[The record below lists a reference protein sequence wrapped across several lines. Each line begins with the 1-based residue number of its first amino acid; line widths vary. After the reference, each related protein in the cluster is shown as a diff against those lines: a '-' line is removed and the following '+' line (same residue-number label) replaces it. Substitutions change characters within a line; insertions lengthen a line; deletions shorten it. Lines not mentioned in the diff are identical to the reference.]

1 MVLPYTSPER
11 DLHFNVALALLVLD
25 HLAETNR
32 KKLLLNLDRLSLFIF
47 LLKNPLIA
55 TRLLHLLGHQSFNVE
70 DSESF
75 SVRSLA
81 PSWDELLNYGQV
93 KTLVRY
99 LGARKML
106 CAAYRKSDGV
116 MLNLTELGKSSA
128 QSLDGPFFQR
138 ATSRLQLLT
147 KLNNIPTKTLYQHVY
162 DLMRTK

>member
-1 MVLPYTSPER
+1 MILPYTSPER
-11 DLHFNVALALLVLD
+11 DLHFNVALALLILD
-25 HLAETNR
+25 NLAETSR
-32 KKLLLNLDRLSLFIF
+32 KKLLMNLDRLSLFVF
-47 LLKNPLIA
+47 LLKNPFIA
-55 TRLLHLLGHQSFNVE
+55 TRLLSLLGHQSFNV
-70 DSESF
+70 DASESF

-81 PSWDELLNYGQV
+81 PSWDELLNYRHV

-116 MLNLTELGKSSA
+116 MLNLTKLGKSSA
-128 QSLDGPFFQR
+128 QALDGPFFRR

-147 KLNNIPTKTLYQHVY
+147 KLNNVPTKVLYQHVY

>member
-25 HLAETNR
+25 HLAATSR

-55 TRLLHLLGHQSFNVE
+55 TRLLSLLGHQSFNVE

-93 KTLVRY
+93 KTLVLY

-106 CAAYRKSDGV
+106 CAGYRKSDGV
-116 MLNLTELGKSSA
+116 MLNLTELGKASA

-138 ATSRLQLLT
+138 ANSRLELLA
-147 KLNNIPTKTLYQHVY
+147 KLNNVPTKTLYQHVY